1 MNQFDIEIGTG
12 LIVFLIILGV
22 FLIWLLVFSI
32 RRAIKAHQRRIE
44 AGSEE
49 MLGRTAEVLEA
60 LNPKG
65 TVFIEGERWTAVS
78 EEGEAGVGEEV
89 VITRVESLKLYV
101 VKK

>member
-12 LIVFLIILGV
+12 LLVFLIILGV
-22 FLIWLLVFSI
+22 FLIWLLVFII
-32 RRAIKAHQRRIE
+32 RRTIKAHQRRIE

-49 MLGRTAEVLEA
+49 MVGRTAEVLEA